1 MPVRGRRSGRLPGP
15 VRANAGPYVF
25 RRDVL
30 IQPVE
35 DALAAD
41 AIGGWLA
48 VRVRAF
54 FLGEPDQ
61 RLPGWQLVVQ
71 PTGLSWPELLIVG
84 VGDQDRAGDLPD
96 HLVGQRVRAGRGEN

>member
-1 MPVRGRRSGRLPGP
+1 M
-15 VRANAGPYVF
+15 
-25 RRDVL
+25 L

-71 PTGLSWPELLIVG
+71 PTGLSWPELLTAPKLG
-84 VGDQDRAGDLPD
+84 HR
-96 HLVGQRVRAGRGEN
+96 RSGEQV